1 MRLSQKFLSKYRY
14 KETTPMTPLGEFV
27 YYRTYSRFLPE
38 KGRREYWWETCRR
51 AVEYNCSIVD
61 TSEEEAEKLF
71 DNMYNLKQF
80 LAGRTLWVGDTESA
94 KKFPMSN
101 FNCSF
106 LKIDSIKSY
115 CDMFYLLMLGSGV
128 GFRTFKEDVDKLPKF
143 RKNITL
149 THKPYTPI
157 KKEDRQEDTTYSE
170 NRYFAELVVG
180 DSKEG
185 WVDALRIFLEI
196 FSLDAKKR
204 YKQLIINYNNV
215 RPRGERLKTFGGTAS
230 GHESLMLMLNKIY
243 QLFRSK
249 KTDDFKLT
257 TLDCLDIANMLAE
270 NVVSGGVRRCLP
282 EDTLVHTKNGLV
294 KIKDINIG
302 DLVSTSKGYHPVT
315 AKTYQGF
322 QDTIKIKT
330 QLGTLECTENHKI
343 AVIDDV
349 YNNYIW
355 KKASELKY
363 GDRVIF
369 VKNYL
374 EGIDTELPEFKY
386 ENPPHST
393 TCKDIKIPKL
403 DEDTAYLLGYF
414 HGDGYVRLTNNSG
427 EISLAVDSRH
437 ISIKNKL
444 CDILTRFN
452 VNVGIQEPKE
462 EDKCF
467 KIRVK
472 SKQLAEYFSKFK
484 TPNSEIEIPDFI
496 LRGNSSVR
504 VSYVSGLIDA
514 DGSFRNSTYT
524 IVSSVYPKFIKQV
537 QVLMSSFGVA
547 SYIVSRKRN
556 NLNWKDIHTLK
567 VKGRDFTDCYIKLF
581 KDKCLKFEKP
591 HNNSISYYSYG
602 YPKEM
607 VMKENFKGL
616 CKYWDK
622 KCNQITVETLNRFMN
637 RDSSIVPI
645 EVISVGEGN
654 RDVDTYDISVD
665 SVEEFVCDSGY
676 LVHNSSQINLSEIED
691 KSIRDAKT
699 NLFTQDENGNW
710 ILDEKL
716 SHRMKSNNS
725 IGFRKKPTREELEEI
740 FKSIRYSG
748 EPGFINMEEAKR
760 RFTSFT
766 GTNPCGEILLPNNGL
781 CNLVTVNVYGF
792 VEDGKLN
799 KKELLEAFELNAR
812 AAYRMTCLTLELEHW
827 DRVQKEHRLIGCS
840 MTGWQDAMSVLNYD
854 MRQQSDLLKEIKD
867 TVKHAVREYATMLG
881 TKECKLATTI
891 KPEGTLSLLPTVSP
905 GVHHSYSPYYI
916 RRIRISSDD
925 PLLKVC
931 EDLGLTVLNEVGQ
944 DDKTCNTKVVE
955 FYVKSPTDKTRNDVS
970 AIEQLETYKMFM
982 ENYVEHNASNT
993 ITVKKNEWGEVIDWV
1008 YDNWDCIVG
1017 VTFLSIDD
1025 NYYPLMPYESIT
1037 EDEYKAGY
1045 KNITIT
1051 PELISKYENVQVE
1064 ELEIG
1069 SDDECSSGGSCPIR

>member
-1 MRLSQKFLSKYRY
+1 MRLSQEFLSKYRY
-14 KETTPMTPLGEFV
+14 RESTPMTPLGEFV
-27 YYRTYSRFLPE
+27 YYRTYSRFLPD

-61 TSEEEAEKLF
+61 TTEEEAEKLF

-80 LAGRTLWVGDTESA
+80 LAGRTLWVGDTKSA

-106 LKIDSIKSY
+106 LKIDNIKSY

-149 THKPYTPI
+149 THKPYNPI
-157 KKEDRQEDTTYSE
+157 KKEDRQENTTYNE

-230 GHESLMLMLNKIY
+230 GHQSLMLMLNKIY

-270 NVVSGGVRRCLP
+270 NVVSGGVRR
-282 EDTLVHTKNGLV
+282 
-294 KIKDINIG
+294 
-302 DLVSTSKGYHPVT
+302 
-315 AKTYQGF
+315 
-322 QDTIKIKT
+322 
-330 QLGTLECTENHKI
+330 
-343 AVIDDV
+343 
-349 YNNYIW
+349 
-355 KKASELKY
+355 
-363 GDRVIF
+363 
-369 VKNYL
+369 
-374 EGIDTELPEFKY
+374 
-386 ENPPHST
+386 
-393 TCKDIKIPKL
+393 
-403 DEDTAYLLGYF
+403 
-414 HGDGYVRLTNNSG
+414 
-427 EISLAVDSRH
+427 
-437 ISIKNKL
+437 
-444 CDILTRFN
+444 
-452 VNVGIQEPKE
+452 
-462 EDKCF
+462 
-467 KIRVK
+467 
-472 SKQLAEYFSKFK
+472 
-484 TPNSEIEIPDFI
+484 
-496 LRGNSSVR
+496 
-504 VSYVSGLIDA
+504 
-514 DGSFRNSTYT
+514 
-524 IVSSVYPKFIKQV
+524 
-537 QVLMSSFGVA
+537 
-547 SYIVSRKRN
+547 
-556 NLNWKDIHTLK
+556 
-567 VKGRDFTDCYIKLF
+567 
-581 KDKCLKFEKP
+581 
-591 HNNSISYYSYG
+591 
-602 YPKEM
+602 
-607 VMKENFKGL
+607 
-616 CKYWDK
+616 
-622 KCNQITVETLNRFMN
+622 
-637 RDSSIVPI
+637 
-645 EVISVGEGN
+645 
-654 RDVDTYDISVD
+654 
-665 SVEEFVCDSGY
+665 
-676 LVHNSSQINLSEIED
+676 SSQINLSEIED

-699 NLFTQDENGNW
+699 NLFTQDEFGNW

-725 IGFRKKPTREELEEI
+725 IGFKKRPTREELDDI

-748 EPGFINMEEAKR
+748 EPGFVNIEEAQR
-760 RFTSFT
+760 RFPSFV

-854 MRQQSDLLKEIKD
+854 MKQQSDLLKEIKD
-867 TVKHAVREYATMLG
+867 TVKYAAKEYSIMLG
-881 TKECKLATTI
+881 TKEAKLATTI

-916 RRIRISSDD
+916 RRVRISSDD

-931 EDLGLTVLNEVGQ
+931 ECLGLTVLNEVGQ

-993 ITVKKNEWGEVIDWV
+993 ITVKKNEWKQVVDWV

-1045 KNITIT
+1045 KDITIT

-1069 SDDECSSGGSCPIR
+1069 SDDECSGGSCPIR

>member
-80 LAGRTLWVGDTESA
+80 LAGRTLWVGDTKSA

-149 THKPYTPI
+149 THKPHTPI
-157 KKEDRQEDTTYSE
+157 KKEYRQEDTTYSE
-170 NRYFAELVVG
+170 NRYFSELVVG

-204 YKQLIINYNNV
+204 YKQLIINYDNV

-270 NVVSGGVRRCLP
+270 NVVSGGVRR
-282 EDTLVHTKNGLV
+282 
-294 KIKDINIG
+294 
-302 DLVSTSKGYHPVT
+302 
-315 AKTYQGF
+315 
-322 QDTIKIKT
+322 
-330 QLGTLECTENHKI
+330 
-343 AVIDDV
+343 
-349 YNNYIW
+349 
-355 KKASELKY
+355 
-363 GDRVIF
+363 
-369 VKNYL
+369 
-374 EGIDTELPEFKY
+374 
-386 ENPPHST
+386 
-393 TCKDIKIPKL
+393 
-403 DEDTAYLLGYF
+403 
-414 HGDGYVRLTNNSG
+414 
-427 EISLAVDSRH
+427 
-437 ISIKNKL
+437 
-444 CDILTRFN
+444 
-452 VNVGIQEPKE
+452 
-462 EDKCF
+462 
-467 KIRVK
+467 
-472 SKQLAEYFSKFK
+472 
-484 TPNSEIEIPDFI
+484 
-496 LRGNSSVR
+496 
-504 VSYVSGLIDA
+504 
-514 DGSFRNSTYT
+514 
-524 IVSSVYPKFIKQV
+524 
-537 QVLMSSFGVA
+537 
-547 SYIVSRKRN
+547 
-556 NLNWKDIHTLK
+556 
-567 VKGRDFTDCYIKLF
+567 
-581 KDKCLKFEKP
+581 
-591 HNNSISYYSYG
+591 
-602 YPKEM
+602 
-607 VMKENFKGL
+607 
-616 CKYWDK
+616 
-622 KCNQITVETLNRFMN
+622 
-637 RDSSIVPI
+637 
-645 EVISVGEGN
+645 
-654 RDVDTYDISVD
+654 
-665 SVEEFVCDSGY
+665 
-676 LVHNSSQINLSEIED
+676 SSQINLSEIED

-748 EPGFINMEEAKR
+748 EPGFINIEEAKR

-799 KKELLEAFELNAR
+799 KKELLEAFELNTR

-854 MRQQSDLLKEIKD
+854 MRQQSNLLKEIKD
-867 TVKHAVREYATMLG
+867 TVKHAVREYAIMLG

-916 RRIRISSDD
+916 RRVRISSDD

-931 EDLGLTVLNEVGQ
+931 ENLGLTVLNEVGQ

-993 ITVKKNEWGEVIDWV
+993 ITVKRNEWRKVIDWV

-1051 PELISKYENVQVE
+1051 PELISKYENVQVG